1 MVAGTAGVSGRITV
15 AGDGP
20 YRTVADRLPDVGVLM
35 FDRELRYKLVTGA
48 ALHALWRPDELL
60 GRTVFEL
67 FPAEQAEMVAGH
79 YRAALAGE
87 PRYFEVQGLREP
99 SRRWSVDAVPV
110 QGPDGVIR
118 SGIAFCRDITDQR
131 RADEELRESRRRLAE
146 AQRIAKIGSWE
157 WEIPTGEVTASDE
170 LYRILGLT
178 PGTPMDIETGTRFV
192 HPDDLPLLREVIGRV
207 TSDPS
212 PYEVEH
218 RVVDPDGTVRTVR
231 VRGEGICDGTGRVVR
246 VVGTD
251 QDITETKR
259 AEEQRQ
265 QLLARLYQALE
276 GQHQQLAA
284 DLHDSHVQSLAAIGL
299 KLDCARLLVEADPVR
314 VRGLL
319 EDLRADLAG
328 EMAALRRTIG
338 ALRPLVLDQ
347 RGLVAA
353 LRDLAAGTRD
363 RAGLAACVVNAE
375 LSGQRL
381 DPMVETVLF
390 RVAQQALTN
399 AEQHAGACRVRI
411 GLRRSGSWTVLS
423 VADDGCGFD
432 PGGAAAPAGSGG
444 FGLTSMRERV
454 QAVGGQFEVDTGPGR
469 GTRIEVSVPDPG

>member
-1 MVAGTAGVSGRITV
+1 MAAGTAGIDGRITV
-15 AGDGP
+15 TGDGP
-20 YRTVADRLPDVGVLM
+20 YRTVADHVPDVGVVV
-35 FDRELRYKLVTGA
+35 FDRELRYELVTGA
-48 ALHALWRPDELL
+48 ALRALWHAEELL
-60 GRTVFEL
+60 GHTVFDL
-67 FPAEQAEMVAGH
+67 FPAEQAEMIAGH

-87 PRYFEVQGLREP
+87 PRHFEIQGLKDP
-99 SRRWSVDAVPV
+99 SRRWSVDVVAV
-110 QGPDGVIR
+110 QGPGGEIR

-131 RADEELRESRRRLAE
+131 RGDEELRESRRRLAE

-157 WEIPTGEVTASDE
+157 WELATGEVTASDE
-170 LYRILGLT
+170 QYRILGLT
-178 PGTPMDIETGTRFV
+178 PGTPLNIETGTRFV
-192 HPDDLPLLREVIGRV
+192 HPDDLPLLREEIGRV
-207 TSDPS
+207 RNDPS
-212 PYEVEH
+212 PYQVEH
-218 RVVDPDGTVRTVR
+218 RIVDPDGTVRIVR
-231 VRGEGICDGTGRVVR
+231 VRGEGICDETGRVVR

-251 QDITETKR
+251 QDVTETRR

-299 KLDCARLLVEADPVR
+299 KLDRARLLLDADPVR

-319 EDLRADLAG
+319 EDLRADLSG
-328 EMAALRRTIG
+328 EMAALRRTIS

-353 LRDLAAGTRD
+353 VRDLVAGTRD
-363 RAGLAACVVNAE
+363 RAGLSACEVDAE
-375 LSGQRL
+375 LSGPRL

-399 AEQHAGACRVRI
+399 VEQHAGACRVRV
-411 GLRRSGSWTVLS
+411 GLGRSGAWTVLS
-423 VADDGCGFD
+423 VADDGSGFD
-432 PGGAAAPAGSGG
+432 RGDASAPPGSGG

-469 GTRIEVSVPDPG
+469 GTRIEVRVPDQV